1 MKKRPRVAHFI
12 KKSFRSPTLAS
23 FSLFLLILQR
33 LVIEITAKAKY
44 TKLSMHNFCFSCG
57 AAFWAFYFSNGPSRP
72 LFRFFKTILQKK
84 LLAPAWF
91 KLGSSELK
99 VSMLTIWP
107 QPPRP
112 QSYVLCVRLS
122 WVYSGMLQKTCHCR
136 HQGLIP
142 ITSQLY
148 VDRENLLR
156 FLITLQWDRQGYTC
170 KHRLIIRRQC

>member
-84 LLAPAWF
+84 TV
-91 KLGSSELK
+91 GSSMHNFCFSCRAAFWAFYFSNGPSPPLFRFFSKQFYRKKTVGSSMIQTWIFRVEGEHAHHLTTTTAAPELCFMR
-99 VSMLTIWP
+99 SALL
-107 QPPRP
+107 
-112 QSYVLCVRLS
+112 SVLRYASEDLS
-122 WVYSGMLQKTCHCR
+122 L
-136 HQGLIP
+136 
-142 ITSQLY
+142 
-148 VDRENLLR
+148 
-156 FLITLQWDRQGYTC
+156 
-170 KHRLIIRRQC
+170 